1 MKKRKEDV
9 FFIMKIVYANVS
21 LEEIKNTRR
30 SALIDVPGTM
40 LEVTKSGARSFPL
53 ILIISLLAYRILELF
68 SLKFPVFME
77 KVQEC
82 ESYDDKPLAL
92 LTLAVFGYLAM
103 GGFAI
108 YVTAVAVGRIYRYFV
123 YKCIPIKTPC
133 EEQNKRNR
141 VFYDQTAS
149 VETGVEQQNKLKN
162 VLKDDEAVFVLN
174 NDELEIQV
182 QKEGY
187 SLKHVV
193 KLSEAQKE
201 RVEENGVLD
210 FTYLDD
216 DWRKALSEKAGI
228 N

>member
-1 MKKRKEDV
+1 
-9 FFIMKIVYANVS
+9 MKIVYANVS

-40 LEVTKSGARSFPL
+40 LEVTKLGARSFPL
-53 ILIISLLAYRILELF
+53 ILIILLLVYRILELF

-82 ESYDDKPLAL
+82 KLYDDKPLAL

-141 VFYDQTAS
+141 EFYDQTAS

-201 RVEENGVLD
+201 RIEGKGVLD